1 MIKIDKDRDALL
13 IVDLQNDF
21 CPGGPLGVPGGET
34 IIPVINALIP
44 YFSKIYATQDWHP
57 ANHIS
62 FAAQGGIWPPHCVA
76 DTPGAE
82 LHPGLQASRAIR
94 IRKGTDPNKEAY
106 SGFQGTNLV
115 EMLRNT
121 SVKRLI
127 ISGLATDYCVKATAI
142 DAVNAGFSVV
152 VLTDTVRGVNVNPD
166 DSSKA
171 FDDMLEAGV
180 EIAESG
186 ISLEIS

>member
-1 MIKIDKDRDALL
+1 MIKIDKDCDALL

-21 CPGGPLGVPGGET
+21 CPDGALGVPGGDS
-34 IIPVINALIP
+34 IVPVINALIP

-57 ANHIS
+57 VNHIS
-62 FAAQGGIWPPHCVA
+62 FVPQGGIWPPHCVA

-82 LHPGLQASRAIR
+82 LHPGLQAGRAIR
-94 IRKGTDPNKEAY
+94 IRKGTDPKKEAY

-121 SVKRLI
+121 GVKRLI
-127 ISGLATDYCVKATAI
+127 VSGLATDYCVKATAI
-142 DAVNAGFSVV
+142 DAVNAGFHVV
-152 VLTDTVRGVNVNPD
+152 VLSDTVRGVNVNSD
-166 DSSKA
+166 DSLKA
-171 FDDMLEAGV
+171 FDDMRRAGV

-186 ISLEIS
+186 ISFKIS